1 MELYALYD
9 IIDQRE
15 DIELLTFDLPVTES
29 ISMPVGDKCCIG
41 IDYSKIHNTAEEKE
55 KVAHEL
61 GHCMKGAFYN
71 KHSRHDIVSRH
82 EYRADKW
89 ACEQLIPKDEM
100 EHALRCG
107 ITEVWE
113 LAEHFDVPERV
124 VRRAAE
130 IYFDTTI

>member
-41 IDYSKIHNTAEEKE
+41 IDYSRIHSTAEEKE

-71 KHSRHDIVSRH
+71 KHSKHDIVSRH

-100 EHALRCG
+100 EHALQRG